1 MLEVVDGALD
11 AALRGASWGLRGTRS
26 GKHGAFRGVKELRT
40 EEGPEDQECAMLR
53 LYSLYYTRTLGG
65 FFDL

>member
-1 MLEVVDGALD
+1 MHPVES
-11 AALRGASWGLRGTRS
+11 ASCPDV
-26 GKHGAFRGVKELRT
+26 ANEDDDEDEEDED

-53 LYSLYYTRTLGG
+53 LYSLYYTRALGG